1 MMDILFARTFFIV
14 AGMLLI
20 TAIAARFN
28 KAFETAA
35 EAWISI
41 AATFALLFAVMFFAD
56 SFPINLILVGIF
68 SALVGWQIGP
78 TIQYYGEASQR
89 NKLLKSQGINLKK
102 GETLDLEQEQRL
114 AEELAKN
121 PTNDQWNNVVF
132 QAMFATAL
140 AVFATAGIVFLTSY
154 NFSFL
159 GGFLFIALIILI
171 IMGILNALFFRSRIF
186 TLIKAY
192 FGVIIFTLYLLFD
205 FNRLE
210 QMAGDDSW
218 GTAIDIAVNI
228 YLDIINLFLYIL
240 EILGDSN

>member
-1 MMDILFARTFFIV
+1 
-14 AGMLLI
+14 
-20 TAIAARFN
+20 
-28 KAFETAA
+28 
-35 EAWISI
+35 
-41 AATFALLFAVMFFAD
+41 MFFAD

>member
-28 KAFETAA
+28 KTYETSA
-35 EAWISI
+35 EAWITI
-41 AATFALLFAVMFFAD
+41 IATFAFLIAILFFAD
-56 SFPINLILVGIF
+56 NFPINLILVGIF
-68 SALVGWQIGP
+68 SGLVGWQIGP
-78 TIQYYGEASQR
+78 TIEYYGQANQR
-89 NKLLKSQGINLKK
+89 KKLLKSQGIDLKK
-102 GETLDLEQEQRL
+102 GDTITLEQENLL
-114 AEELAKN
+114 AAELAKN
-121 PTNDQWNNVVF
+121 PSNEQWNNVIF

-140 AVFATAGIVFLTSY
+140 AVFATAGIVFLTSI

-171 IMGILNALFFRSRIF
+171 IMGVLNMIFFRSRIF
-186 TLIKAY
+186 SLIKAY

-210 QMAGDDSW
+210 QLAGDNSW
-218 GTAIDIAVNI
+218 GTAVHIAVNI

-240 EILGDSN
+240 QILGDSN